1 MSETPEAPDAPEPVA
16 EQPARQAESAEAPS
30 YGSPPMPAPGS
41 GVATPAPIG
50 QVRETGMCFLLM
62 IVTLGFYSWYWYF
75 KTHDE
80 MKRHTGVGIG
90 GGIALLLA
98 IVVGIVMPFLS
109 SNEVGQLYSRRGQKP
124 PVTAVTGLWA
134 LLLAWFF
141 LVGLI
146 IWFVK
151 TNRALNEYW
160 QSLGAH

>member
-1 MSETPEAPDAPEPVA
+1 MSETPEAPGAREPLAERPAQPPEPPMHDAPPAVPEP
-16 EQPARQAESAEAPS
+16 SS
-30 YGSPPMPAPGS
+30 
-41 GVATPAPIG
+41 VATPAPVG

-62 IVTLGFYSWYWYF
+62 IVTLGFYSFYWYF

-80 MKRHTGVGIG
+80 MKRHTGAGIG

-109 SNEVGQLYSRRGQKP
+109 SNEVGQLYSRRGRKP
-124 PVTAVTGLWA
+124 PVTAITGLWVV
-134 LLLAWFF
+134 LLGWFLF
-141 LVGLI
+141 VGLI

-160 QSLGAH
+160 QSLGAQ

>member
-1 MSETPEAPDAPEPVA
+1 MSETPEAPGAREPLAERPTQPPEPPMHDAPPAVA
-16 EQPARQAESAEAPS
+16 EPS
-30 YGSPPMPAPGS
+30 S
-41 GVATPAPIG
+41 VATPAPVG
-50 QVRETGMCFLLM
+50 QVRETGVCFLLM
-62 IVTLGFYSWYWYF
+62 IVTLGFYSFYWYF

-80 MKRHTGVGIG
+80 MKRHTGAGVG

-124 PVTAVTGLWA
+124 PVTAITGLWVV
-134 LLLAWFF
+134 LLGWFF
-141 LVGLI
+141 FVGLI

-160 QSLGAH
+160 QSLGTH

>member
-1 MSETPEAPDAPEPVA
+1 MSETPEGPGAAEPLSERPAQPPEPPMHDAPPAVA
-16 EQPARQAESAEAPS
+16 EPS
-30 YGSPPMPAPGS
+30 S
-41 GVATPAPIG
+41 VATPAGVG

-62 IVTLGFYSWYWYF
+62 IVTLGFYSFYWYF

-80 MKRHTGVGIG
+80 MKRHTGAGIG

-124 PVTAVTGLWA
+124 PVTAITGLWV
-134 LLLAWFF
+134 LLLGWFF
-141 LVGLI
+141 FVGLI